1 MCRGYAEERKIYWVK
16 LSKVCL
22 SKKKGGLGVKDLA
35 LFNKAFVGKWGWRL
49 LMEQD
54 SLWARVVYSKY
65 GHLLEHNITQSQRLQ
80 SLWWS
85 DVKYLCLGEE
95 EEIWFKNNIM
105 SLMGNGDLTEFWEH
119 CWVGER
125 PLRDTF
131 PRLHSISLQKEL
143 RISEVG
149 FIKRNAWVWNLR

>member
-1 MCRGYAEERKIYWVK
+1 
-16 LSKVCL
+16 
-22 SKKKGGLGVKDLA
+22 
-35 LFNKAFVGKWGWRL
+35 
-49 LMEQD
+49 MEQD
-54 SLWARVVYSKY
+54 SLWARVVYSNY

-125 PLRDTF
+125 PLRDSF
-131 PRLHSISLQKEL
+131 
-143 RISEVG
+143 
-149 FIKRNAWVWNLR
+149 